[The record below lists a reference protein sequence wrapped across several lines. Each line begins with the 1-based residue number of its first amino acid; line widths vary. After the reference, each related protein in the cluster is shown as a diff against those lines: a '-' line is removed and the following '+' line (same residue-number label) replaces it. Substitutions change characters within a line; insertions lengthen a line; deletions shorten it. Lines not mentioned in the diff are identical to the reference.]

1 VNDIIWKLLI
11 NAAWQI
17 PLCGAAAWCAARLLR
32 RWPAVW
38 AVAVWRI
45 AITLAALL
53 PLLATLPLPVPEG
66 SGFQIPVS
74 AIQAAAIPGPA
85 PLPGTSWLALAYL
98 VFVATRA
105 IRLLRQHRALRKLS
119 EETVATPVAF
129 GWRKPQVILPAR
141 FTAQAPKP
149 AMQAALAH
157 ETTHVRNGDFAHNL
171 VLEFLT
177 IPISFH
183 PALFWIKRQT
193 ANAVELR
200 CDEDAARETG
210 NAREYALGLIEAA
223 RILGTPPSPRLTA
236 SFFDHN
242 SFEERIMNL
251 TQPKSQPRRGARLF
265 AVVTLATAGL
275 LLAGIS
281 TTFAAQQNGKVYKV
295 GESGV
300 KAPKVLHKTEPKYPE
315 AATATGTTVL
325 SLEVSPA
332 GKAENI
338 VVKRSLETAFDQSA
352 IDSVK
357 TWTFAPA
364 TKDGQPVRVTA
375 TVEVNFN
382 RQ

>member
-1 VNDIIWKLLI
+1 
-11 NAAWQI
+11 
-17 PLCGAAAWCAARLLR
+17 
-32 RWPAVW
+32 
-38 AVAVWRI
+38 
-45 AITLAALL
+45 
-53 PLLATLPLPVPEG
+53 
-66 SGFQIPVS
+66 
-74 AIQAAAIPGPA
+74 
-85 PLPGTSWLALAYL
+85 
-98 VFVATRA
+98 
-105 IRLLRQHRALRKLS
+105 
-119 EETVATPVAF
+119 
-129 GWRKPQVILPAR
+129 
-141 FTAQAPKP
+141 
-149 AMQAALAH
+149 
-157 ETTHVRNGDFAHNL
+157 
-171 VLEFLT
+171 
-177 IPISFH
+177 
-183 PALFWIKRQT
+183 
-193 ANAVELR
+193 LR

>member
-275 LLAGIS
+275 LLAGI
-281 TTFAAQQNGKVYKV
+281 
-295 GESGV
+295 